1 MVSGCKKKVLVA
13 GATGYIG
20 KAVVAELLDRD
31 YIVFAIVRKENQ
43 LEYSDQSNLNVISL
57 EIGKNSDW
65 TKQLPKVDIIISCLA
80 SRSGCEHDTNFVDY
94 SLNSDLLYF
103 ALKIKLQHFIL
114 LSAICIQ
121 KPKLAFQRAKLR
133 FNSKLMSSG
142 LRYSIVLPT
151 AFFKSLSGQV
161 NRIKNGKSF
170 LVFGTGKRT
179 SSLPISEID
188 LAKYIVNCIGSEESW
203 NKSLPVGGPGPA
215 VTPIDQAEML
225 FKIFDKPKKIKH
237 ISPRFFDFA
246 LVLLFPVS
254 FFSQKIKDKVEL
266 LKIGKY
272 YAEESMLYYDAEA
285 NAYDASKTPQ
295 FGEKL
300 LYEYYCS
307 LRDEPEKIPDMGS
320 QKLFS

>member
-1 MVSGCKKKVLVA
+1 MA

-20 KAVVAELLDRD
+20 KAVVAELLDKD
-31 YIVFAIVRKENQ
+31 YFVYAIVRKEKR
-43 LEYSDQSNLNVISL
+43 LEYSDQSNLKVLSL
-57 EIGKNSDW
+57 EAGENSDW
-65 TKQLPKVDIIISCLA
+65 TKQLPRIDIIISCLA
-80 SRSGCEHDTNFVDY
+80 SRSGCERDANFVDY

-133 FNSKLMSSG
+133 FNSELVASG

-170 LVFGTGKRT
+170 LVFGNGKRT

-188 LAKYIVNCIGSEESW
+188 LAKYIVNCIESEESW

-215 VTPIDQAEML
+215 VTPLDQAKML
-225 FKIFDKPKKIKH
+225 FEIFDKPKKIKH
-237 ISPRFFDFA
+237 VSPRFFDFA
-246 LVLLFPVS
+246 IILLFPVS
-254 FFSQKIKDKVEL
+254 LFSQKIKDKLEL
-266 LKIGKY
+266 IKIGKY
-272 YAEESMLYYDAEA
+272 YAEESMLFYDADA
-285 NAYDASKTPQ
+285 DAYDASKTPQ
-295 FGEKL
+295 FGENL
-300 LYEYYCS
+300 LYDYYCS
-307 LRDEPEKIPDMGS
+307 LRDDPDKIPDMGS

>member
-1 MVSGCKKKVLVA
+1 MVSGSKKKVLVA
-13 GATGYIG
+13 GATGYVG
-20 KAVVAELLDRD
+20 KAVIAELLDRN

-43 LEYSDQSNLNVISL
+43 FEYSDQTNLNVISL
-57 EIGKNSDW
+57 KIEENSEW
-65 TKQLPKVDIIISCLA
+65 TKQLPHIDIIISCLA
-80 SRSGCEHDTNFVDY
+80 SRSGCERDANFVDF
-94 SLNSDLLYF
+94 SLNSDLLNF
-103 ALKIKLQHFIL
+103 GLKIKLQHFIL

-133 FNSKLMSSG
+133 FNSELVASG

-170 LVFGTGKRT
+170 LVFGNGKRT

-188 LAKYIVNCIGSEESW
+188 LAKYIVNCIESEESW

-215 VTPIDQAEML
+215 VTPLDQAKML
-225 FKIFDKPKKIKH
+225 FEIFDKPKKIKH
-237 ISPRFFDFA
+237 VSPRFFDFA
-246 LVLLFPVS
+246 IILLFPIS
-254 FFSQKIKDKVEL
+254 LFSQKIKDKLEL
-266 LKIGKY
+266 IKIGKY
-272 YAEESMLYYDAEA
+272 YAEESMLFYDADA
-285 NAYDASKTPQ
+285 DAYDASKTPQ
-295 FGEKL
+295 FGENL

-307 LRDEPEKIPDMGS
+307 LRDEPDKIPDMGS

>member
-1 MVSGCKKKVLVA
+1 MVSGSKKKVLVA

-20 KAVVAELLDRD
+20 KAVVAELLDKD
-31 YIVFAIVRKENQ
+31 YFVYAIVRKEKR
-43 LEYSDQSNLNVISL
+43 LEYSDQSNLKVLSL
-57 EIGKNSDW
+57 EAGENSDW
-65 TKQLPKVDIIISCLA
+65 TKQLPRIDIIISCLA
-80 SRSGCEHDTNFVDY
+80 SRSGCERDANFVDY
-94 SLNSDLLYF
+94 SLNSDLLHF

-133 FNSKLMSSG
+133 FNSELVASG

-170 LVFGTGKRT
+170 LVFGNGKRT

-188 LAKYIVNCIGSEESW
+188 LAKYIVNCIESEESW

-215 VTPIDQAEML
+215 VTPLDQAKML
-225 FKIFDKPKKIKH
+225 FEIFDKPKKIKH
-237 ISPRFFDFA
+237 VSPRFFDFA
-246 LVLLFPVS
+246 IILLFPVS
-254 FFSQKIKDKVEL
+254 LFSQKIKDKLEL
-266 LKIGKY
+266 IKIGKY
-272 YAEESMLYYDAEA
+272 YAEESMLFYDADA
-285 NAYDASKTPQ
+285 DAYDASKTPQ
-295 FGEKL
+295 FGENL

>member
-1 MVSGCKKKVLVA
+1 MKEDLEKRVIKYLNK
-13 GATGYIG
+13 
-20 KAVVAELLDRD
+20 R
-31 YIVFAIVRKENQ
+31 RKF
-43 LEYSDQSNLNVISL
+43 LIL
-57 EIGKNSDW
+57 
-65 TKQLPKVDIIISCLA
+65 
-80 SRSGCEHDTNFVDY
+80 F
-94 SLNSDLLYF
+94 
-103 ALKIKLQHFIL
+103 LKTFIL

-133 FNSKLMSSG
+133 FNSKLMASG

-170 LVFGTGKRT
+170 LVFGNGKRT

-188 LAKYIVNCIGSEESW
+188 LAKYIVNCIESEESW

-215 VTPIDQAEML
+215 VTPLDQAKML
-225 FKIFDKPKKIKH
+225 FEIFNKPKKIKH

-266 LKIGKY
+266 IKIGKY

-295 FGEKL
+295 FGENL

-307 LRDEPEKIPDMGS
+307 LRDEPDKIPDMGS

>member
-1 MVSGCKKKVLVA
+1 MVSGSKKKVLVA

-20 KAVVAELLDRD
+20 KAVVAELLDKD
-31 YIVFAIVRKENQ
+31 YFVYAIVRKEKR
-43 LEYSDQSNLNVISL
+43 LEYSDQSNLKVLSL
-57 EIGKNSDW
+57 EAGENSDW
-65 TKQLPKVDIIISCLA
+65 TKQLPRIDIIISCLA
-80 SRSGCEHDTNFVDY
+80 SRSGCERDANFVDY
-94 SLNSDLLYF
+94 SLNSDLLHF

-133 FNSKLMSSG
+133 FNSELVASG

-170 LVFGTGKRT
+170 LVFGNGKRT

-188 LAKYIVNCIGSEESW
+188 LAKYIVNCIESEESW

-215 VTPIDQAEML
+215 VTPLDQAKML
-225 FKIFDKPKKIKH
+225 FEIFDKPKKIKH
-237 ISPRFFDFA
+237 VSPRFFDFA
-246 LVLLFPVS
+246 IILLFPVS
-254 FFSQKIKDKVEL
+254 LFSQKIKDKLEL
-266 LKIGKY
+266 IKIGKY
-272 YAEESMLYYDAEA
+272 YAEESMLFYDADA
-285 NAYDASKTPQ
+285 DAYDASKTPQ
-295 FGEKL
+295 FGENL

-320 QKLFS
+320 QKLFG

>member
-1 MVSGCKKKVLVA
+1 MVSGSKKKVLVA

-20 KAVVAELLDRD
+20 KAVVAELLDKD
-31 YIVFAIVRKENQ
+31 YFVYAIVRKEKR
-43 LEYSDQSNLNVISL
+43 LEYSDQSNLKVLSL
-57 EIGKNSDW
+57 ETEENSDW
-65 TKQLPKVDIIISCLA
+65 TKQLPRIDIIISCLA
-80 SRSGCEHDTNFVDY
+80 SRSGCERDANFVDY

-133 FNSKLMSSG
+133 FNSELVASG

-170 LVFGTGKRT
+170 LVFGNGKRT

-188 LAKYIVNCIGSEESW
+188 LAKYIVNCIESEESW

-225 FKIFDKPKKIKH
+225 FKIFEKPKKIKH

-254 FFSQKIKDKVEL
+254 FF
-266 LKIGKY
+266 LK
-272 YAEESMLYYDAEA
+272 
-285 NAYDASKTPQ
+285 
-295 FGEKL
+295 
-300 LYEYYCS
+300 
-307 LRDEPEKIPDMGS
+307 R
-320 QKLFS
+320 

>member
-1 MVSGCKKKVLVA
+1 MA

-20 KAVVAELLDRD
+20 KAVVAELLDKG
-31 YIVFAIVRKENQ
+31 YYVYAIVRKEKR
-43 LEYSDQSNLNVISL
+43 LEYSDQSNLKVLSL
-57 EIGKNSDW
+57 EISKNSDW
-65 TKQLPKVDIIISCLA
+65 TKQLPKIDVIISCLA
-80 SRSGCEHDTNFVDY
+80 SRSGCERDANFVDY
-94 SLNSDLLYF
+94 SLNSDLLDF
-103 ALKIKLQHFIL
+103 GLKIELQHFII

-121 KPKLAFQRAKLR
+121 KPKLSFQRAKLR
-133 FNSKLMSSG
+133 FNGKLMASG

-161 NRIKNGKSF
+161 NRIKSGKSF
-170 LVFGTGKRT
+170 LVFGNGKKT

-188 LAKYIVNCIGSEESW
+188 LANYIVNCVESEECW

-215 VTPIDQAEML
+215 VTPLDQAEML
-225 FKIFDKPKKIKH
+225 FEIFNKPKKIKH

-246 LVLLFPVS
+246 LVFLFPVS

-272 YAEESMLYYDAEA
+272 YAEESMLFYDAEA
-285 NAYDASKTPQ
+285 DAYNADKTPQ
-295 FGEKL
+295 FGENL
-300 LYEYYCS
+300 LYDYYCS

>member
-1 MVSGCKKKVLVA
+1 LVSGSKKRVLVA
-13 GATGYIG
+13 GATGFIG
-20 KAVVAELLDRD
+20 KAVVAELLDKD
-31 YIVFAIVRKENQ
+31 YFVYAIVRIEKRM
-43 LEYSDQSNLNVISL
+43 EYSDHSNLKVLSL
-57 EIGKNSDW
+57 EISKNSDW
-65 TKQLPKVDIIISCLA
+65 TKQLPKIDVIISCLA
-80 SRSGCEHDTNFVDY
+80 SRSGCERDANFVDY

-133 FNSKLMSSG
+133 FNSELVASG

-170 LVFGTGKRT
+170 LVFGNGKRT

-188 LAKYIVNCIGSEESW
+188 LAKYIVNCIESEESW

-215 VTPIDQAEML
+215 VTPLDQAKML
-225 FKIFDKPKKIKH
+225 FEIFDKPKKIKH
-237 ISPRFFDFA
+237 VSPRFFDFA
-246 LVLLFPVS
+246 IILLFPVS
-254 FFSQKIKDKVEL
+254 LFSQKIKDKLEL
-266 LKIGKY
+266 IKIGKY
-272 YAEESMLYYDAEA
+272 YAEESMLFYDADA
-285 NAYDASKTPQ
+285 DAYDASKTPQ
-295 FGEKL
+295 FGENL

>member
-1 MVSGCKKKVLVA
+1 MVSGSKKKVLVA
-13 GATGYIG
+13 GATGHIG
-20 KAVVAELLDRD
+20 KAVVAELLDKD
-31 YIVFAIVRKENQ
+31 YFVYAIVRKEKR
-43 LEYSDQSNLNVISL
+43 LEYSDQSNLKVLSL
-57 EIGKNSDW
+57 EAGENSDW
-65 TKQLPKVDIIISCLA
+65 TKQLPRIDIIISCLA
-80 SRSGCEHDTNFVDY
+80 SRSGCERDANFVDY

-133 FNSKLMSSG
+133 FNSELVASG

-170 LVFGTGKRT
+170 LVFGNGKRT

-188 LAKYIVNCIGSEESW
+188 LAKYIVNCIESEESW

-215 VTPIDQAEML
+215 VTPLDQAKML
-225 FKIFDKPKKIKH
+225 FEIFDKPKKIKH
-237 ISPRFFDFA
+237 VSPRFFDFA
-246 LVLLFPVS
+246 IILLFPVS
-254 FFSQKIKDKVEL
+254 LFSQKIKDKLEL
-266 LKIGKY
+266 IKIGKY
-272 YAEESMLYYDAEA
+272 YAEESMLFYDADA
-285 NAYDASKTPQ
+285 DAYDASKTPQ
-295 FGEKL
+295 FGENL

>member
-1 MVSGCKKKVLVA
+1 MA

-20 KAVVAELLDRD
+20 KAVVAELLDKG
-31 YIVFAIVRKENQ
+31 YFVYAIVRKEKR
-43 LEYSDQSNLNVISL
+43 LEYSDQSNLKVLSL
-57 EIGKNSDW
+57 EAGENSDW
-65 TKQLPKVDIIISCLA
+65 TKQLPRIDIIISCLA
-80 SRSGCEHDTNFVDY
+80 SRSGCERDANFVDY
-94 SLNSDLLYF
+94 SLNSDLLHF

-133 FNSKLMSSG
+133 FNSELVASG

-170 LVFGTGKRT
+170 LVFGNGKRT

-188 LAKYIVNCIGSEESW
+188 LAKYIVNCIESEESW

-215 VTPIDQAEML
+215 VTPLDQAKML
-225 FKIFDKPKKIKH
+225 FEIFDKPKKIKH
-237 ISPRFFDFA
+237 VSPRFFDFA
-246 LVLLFPVS
+246 IILLFPVS
-254 FFSQKIKDKVEL
+254 LFSQKIKDKLEL
-266 LKIGKY
+266 IKIGKY
-272 YAEESMLYYDAEA
+272 YAEESMLFYDADA
-285 NAYDASKTPQ
+285 DAYDASKTPQ
-295 FGEKL
+295 FGENL